1 MDSRKGGIT
10 VTIYLVEDDATIAG
24 AVAQH
29 LTSWGYTCH
38 VTENFRDVAG
48 EVQRLKPHL
57 VILDLMLPFYNGFH
71 WCQEIRRTSKVP
83 ILFLSSASDNLN
95 ILMAIQM
102 GGDDFL
108 AKPFDLNILAAKV
121 QALLRRAYDFAPAT
135 EELSCGNLRLRL
147 QDGTVE
153 LDGKS
158 AVLTRNELR
167 ILQVLLENRG
177 RIVSRER
184 LMQRLWETD
193 SFVDENTLT
202 VNVTRLRKTL
212 SSIGA
217 EALIVTK
224 KGMGYLIP

>member
-1 MDSRKGGIT
+1 MDSRKGGIP

-48 EVQRLKPHL
+48 EVQQLKPHL

-83 ILFLSSASDNLN
+83 ILFLSSASDNLD

-135 EELSCGNLRLRL
+135 E
-147 QDGTVE
+147 
-153 LDGKS
+153 
-158 AVLTRNELR
+158 
-167 ILQVLLENRG
+167 
-177 RIVSRER
+177 
-184 LMQRLWETD
+184 
-193 SFVDENTLT
+193 
-202 VNVTRLRKTL
+202 
-212 SSIGA
+212 
-217 EALIVTK
+217 
-224 KGMGYLIP
+224 

>member
-1 MDSRKGGIT
+1 M
-10 VTIYLVEDDATIAG
+10 TIYLVEDDATIAG

-121 QALLRRAYDFAPAT
+121 QALLRRASDCRETP
-135 EELSCGNLRLRL
+135 
-147 QDGTVE
+147 
-153 LDGKS
+153 
-158 AVLTRNELR
+158 VLPEQN
-167 ILQVLLENRG
+167 
-177 RIVSRER
+177 
-184 LMQRLWETD
+184 
-193 SFVDENTLT
+193 
-202 VNVTRLRKTL
+202 
-212 SSIGA
+212 
-217 EALIVTK
+217 
-224 KGMGYLIP
+224 